1 MATTLVSFCFVLI
14 FSFLFDYVFLTAIAV
29 AQCLIVISEDNPSSW
44 KVLCNYGQE
53 FSSLLV
59 LEENHSQVLL
69 RSLSAGIMANVPA
82 LAEPYMNQILISLSK
97 TLDIQHRS
105 VLAKITSNLP
115 LLEQTNSHEIE
126 ITDDSTM
133 DGLFKNF
140 VFYLFTLILNLIY
153 RRSS

>member
-1 MATTLVSFCFVLI
+1 MPFCY
-14 FSFLFDYVFLTAIAV
+14 SYWTLFDYFLYFFSAIAV

-105 VLAKITSNLP
+105 VLAKITSSLP
-115 LLEQTNSHEIE
+115 LTEETNSHEIE
-126 ITDDSTM
+126 ITDDSAM
-133 DGLFKNF
+133 DGL
-140 VFYLFTLILNLIY
+140 LNLI
-153 RRSS
+153 SLLVD

>member
-1 MATTLVSFCFVLI
+1 MTSVSIYFVLLI
-14 FSFLFDYVFLTAIAV
+14 GFGFNFYFISAIAV
-29 AQCLIVISEDNPSSW
+29 AQCLIVISEDNPTSW

-105 VLAKITSNLP
+105 VLAKITSSLP
-115 LLEQTNSHEIE
+115 LTEETNSHEIE
-126 ITDDSTM
+126 ITDDSAM
-133 DGLFKNF
+133 DGLLNKIIFF
-140 VFYLFTLILNLIY
+140 SLFN
-153 RRSS
+153 R